1 MYISY
6 MVNRRRRNNV
16 GFLTGRVSLCL
27 PVHSA
32 LHVLQLLYVA
42 PFGSLDWL
50 ECVFD
55 VAFNGF
61 LDMALNHQQC
71 C

>member
-1 MYISY
+1 MS
-6 MVNRRRRNNV
+6 RRRRNSV

-27 PVHSA
+27 PVHSSSA

-55 VAFNGF
+55 VAFNRF
-61 LDMALNHQQC
+61 LDTALNHQQC